1 MEKRFYDDY
10 LNYAN
15 GLAALYGMKL
25 TENDQRDIIS
35 FTPYIYNVCS
45 ANCKFCSEKLVRDGS
60 VMVCNNWVE
69 DYAKRLNDVFV
80 WLGDQKIFLSLS
92 GKEPTESP
100 LQLKTITECA
110 NRFAPI
116 VTEKVMYT
124 NLSGFGHHFDLLR
137 DIVVKAGLTRIE
149 CSRHHY
155 DEEVNQTIMC
165 FRKGVEVRRNE
176 VYRDIINKMAD
187 VVDFRLVCVL
197 QKCGVGTLDE
207 IYRYLDFA
215 QSLGVKDVV
224 FRELAMFDDSIE
236 NGVTTKYIEENRV
249 EIMDLITRLNP
260 NDFRLTDIIKGYYYF
275 SFGYRFRNGLNVCF
289 EMSDYEEMIAKH
301 YGDKIYK
308 LILYPNGKLCTDW
321 NMKGELII
329 EPKKLCV

>member
-1 MEKRFYDDY
+1 MEKRFYNSY
-10 LNYAN
+10 WEYAN
-15 GLAALYGMKL
+15 EFSALYGMKL

-35 FTPYIYNVCS
+35 FTPYIYNTCS

-60 VMVCNNWVE
+60 VMVCNN
-69 DYAKRLNDVFV
+69 
-80 WLGDQKIFLSLS
+80 
-92 GKEPTESP
+92 
-100 LQLKTITECA
+100 
-110 NRFAPI
+110 
-116 VTEKVMYT
+116 
-124 NLSGFGHHFDLLR
+124 
-137 DIVVKAGLTRIE
+137 
-149 CSRHHY
+149 SRHHY
-155 DEEVNQTIMC
+155 DEELNQTIMC

-207 IYRYLDFA
+207 IDRYLDFA
-215 QSLGVKDVV
+215 KSLGVKDVV

-236 NGVTTKYIEENRV
+236 NGVTSNYIEENRV

-301 YGDKIYK
+301 YGDKIHK
-308 LILYPNGKLCTDW
+308 LIL
-321 NMKGELII
+321 I